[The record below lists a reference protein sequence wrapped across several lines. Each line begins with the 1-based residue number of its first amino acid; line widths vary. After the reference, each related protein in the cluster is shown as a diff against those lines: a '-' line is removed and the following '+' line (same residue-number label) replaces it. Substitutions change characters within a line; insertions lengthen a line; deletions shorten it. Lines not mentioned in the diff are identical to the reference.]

1 MSQFWGIEA
10 VMENGNDD
18 RSRWL
23 AERVLVHEVGIRA
36 WLRRFGNVSDADVDD
51 LIQETYAILATR
63 ASVANIIDP
72 RAYAYQV
79 ARSALFQKLRRAKV
93 VSIDYVAD
101 IGEFDV
107 PEDAPSPEAAAIS
120 RSELT
125 RVVRAIEAMPQQ
137 TRRAFWLRRVEGM
150 PQREIAAQLQL
161 SENTVE
167 KHIARGIRQLMDQFG
182 RGGKAVREASSTQ
195 TCEPDAGTTT
205 LDDPSRVRSKH

>member
-1 MSQFWGIEA
+1 
-10 VMENGNDD
+10 MEDGNDD

-23 AERVLVHEVGIRA
+23 AERVLVHEAGIRA
-36 WLRRFGNVSDADVDD
+36 WLRRFSDVSDADVDD
-51 LIQETYAILATR
+51 LIQETYAILVTR

-79 ARSALFQKLRRAKV
+79 ARSVLLQNLRRAKV

-101 IGEFDV
+101 IAEFDV
-107 PEDAPSPEAAAIS
+107 PGDVPSPEAAAIS
-120 RSELT
+120 RSELS

-137 TRRAFWLRRVEGM
+137 TRRVFWLRRVEGM

-182 RGGKAVREASSTQ
+182 RGGKAVREASSMQ
-195 TCEPDAGTTT
+195 TRETDAGTTT
-205 LDDPSRVRSKH
+205 LDDPPRVRSEH